1 MVAQT
6 LLHTHPHLGTLAQ
19 AADILACDPK
29 TVRRYVADGRL
40 TGYRIGPRNLRVDL
54 NEVSSLI
61 RPVA

>member
-1 MVAQT
+1 MVAQA
-6 LLHTHPHLGTLAQ
+6 LSHTHSPHLGTLAQ

-54 NEVSSLI
+54 DEVVRLVQPI
-61 RPVA
+61 